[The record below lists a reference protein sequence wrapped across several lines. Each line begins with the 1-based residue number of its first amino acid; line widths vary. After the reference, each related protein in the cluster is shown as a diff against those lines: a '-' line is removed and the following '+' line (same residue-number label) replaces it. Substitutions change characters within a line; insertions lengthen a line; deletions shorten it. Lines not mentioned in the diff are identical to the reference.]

1 MNPVISIII
10 PVYNTEKYLPK
21 CLDSAVNQTYK
32 NIEIIV
38 VDDCSVGNCAEIVKS
53 YIQKDD
59 RIIYLKH
66 EINKGLFIARE
77 TGINKAVSQYI
88 LHVDSDDWIELD
100 LCEKLQ
106 EQLTQAPDLLE
117 YAYRYIDESVVE
129 PCLPNSDL
137 SQYSKQELF
146 TRFLTLQSEPW
157 FMVRYLLKRE
167 ITLKVYQELQ
177 VNEHLTIHE
186 DLLFLI
192 VYSYYINK
200 AVSIDTLGYN
210 YNWNNMNSAMRSK
223 RTEAVLQKELNAAS
237 TVMSYLDRFF
247 DNHQLDK
254 NLLFDVKCNLC
265 KSFLG
270 SLQFYERDQEKMN
283 TILKQSIDIFGSDI
297 FGLFIVAKPEL
308 LPNWIRTLLKIQ
320 DKFFPK
326 DGAFFKILKKIYYK
340 IKRLK
345 K

>member
-38 VDDCSVGNCAEIVKS
+38 VDDCSSGHCAEIVNS

-59 RIIYLKH
+59 RVIYIKNPTNVGTYKTR
-66 EINKGLFIARE
+66 EIAIS
-77 TGINKAVSQYI
+77 KANGMYI
-88 LHVDSDDWIELD
+88 LCLDSDDWLELNI
-100 LCEKLQ
+100 CEKLQ
-106 EQLTQAPDLLE
+106 EQIQLSPDLIE
-117 YAYRYIDESVVE
+117 FGFKFIDESVVE
-129 PCLPNSDL
+129 PCLPKSDL
-137 SQYSKQELF
+137 SQYFKQELF
-146 TRFLTLQSEPW
+146 TRFLTLQNEPW
-157 FMVRYLLKRE
+157 FMWRYLLRRD
-167 ITLKVYQELQ
+167 ISLKVCQELQ
-177 VNEHLTIHE
+177 VQEHLTIHE

-192 VYSYYINK
+192 IYSYYINK
-200 AVSIDTLGYN
+200 AISINTLGYN
-210 YNWNNMNSAMRSK
+210 YNWNNMNSAMREK
-223 RTEAVLQKELNAAS
+223 RTTTVLQKELNAAS
-237 TVMSYLDRFF
+237 TVMAYLERFF

-270 SLQFYERDQEKMN
+270 NLQFHERDQETMN
-283 TILKQSIDIFGSDI
+283 AILKQSIDIFGSDI

-308 LPNWIRTLLKIQ
+308 LPNWIRTLLKMQ

-326 DGAFFKILKKIYYK
+326 DGAIFKVLKKIYYK

>member
-38 VDDCSVGNCAEIVKS
+38 VDDCSSGHCAEIVNS

-59 RIIYLKH
+59 RVIYIKNPTNVGTYKTR
-66 EINKGLFIARE
+66 EIAIS
-77 TGINKAVSQYI
+77 KANGMYI
-88 LHVDSDDWIELD
+88 LCLDSDDWLELNI
-100 LCEKLQ
+100 CEKLQ
-106 EQLTQAPDLLE
+106 EQIQLSPDLIE
-117 YAYRYIDESVVE
+117 FGFKFIDESVVE
-129 PCLPNSDL
+129 PCLPKSDL
-137 SQYSKQELF
+137 SQYFKQELF
-146 TRFLTLQSEPW
+146 TRFLTLQNEPW
-157 FMVRYLLKRE
+157 FMWRYLLRRD
-167 ITLKVYQELQ
+167 ISLKVCQELQ
-177 VNEHLTIHE
+177 VQEHLTIHE

-192 VYSYYINK
+192 IYSYYINK
-200 AVSIDTLGYN
+200 AISINTLGYN
-210 YNWNNMNSAMRSK
+210 YNWNNMNSAMREK
-223 RTEAVLQKELNAAS
+223 RTIAVLQKELNAAS
-237 TVMSYLDRFF
+237 TVISYLDRFF

-270 SLQFYERDQEKMN
+270 NLQFHERDQETMN
-283 TILKQSIDIFGSDI
+283 AILKQSIDIFGSDI

-308 LPNWIRTLLKIQ
+308 LPNWIRTLLKMQ

-326 DGAFFKILKKIYYK
+326 DKVLFKVLKKMYYK

>member
-1 MNPVISIII
+1 MNPTISIII

-38 VDDCSVGNCAEIVKS
+38 VDDCSSGNCAEIVAS

-59 RIIYLKH
+59 RIVYLKH

-106 EQLTQAPDLLE
+106 EQIQLSPDLIE
-117 YAYRYIDESVVE
+117 FGFKFIDDSVLE
-129 PCLPNSDL
+129 PCLPKSDL
-137 SQYSKQELF
+137 SQYFKQELF
-146 TRFLTLQSEPW
+146 TRFLTLQNEPW
-157 FMVRYLLKRE
+157 FMWRYLLRRD
-167 ITLKVYQELQ
+167 ISLKVCQELQ
-177 VNEHLTIHE
+177 VQEHLTIHE

-192 VYSYYINK
+192 IYSYYINK
-200 AVSIDTLGYN
+200 AISINTLGYN
-210 YNWNNMNSAMRSK
+210 YNWNNMDSAMREK
-223 RTEAVLQKELNAAS
+223 RTIAVLQKELNAAS
-237 TVMSYLDRFF
+237 TVISYLDRFF

-270 SLQFYERDQEKMN
+270 SLQFYERDQEMMN
-283 TILKQSIDIFGSDI
+283 IILKQSIDIFGSDI

-308 LPNWIRTLLKIQ
+308 LPNWIRTLLKMQ

-326 DGAFFKILKKIYYK
+326 DGAIFKVLKKIYYK